1 MALPMLLTG
10 DRKSSWIVTMLLAL
24 DEDDTM
30 TPTERELMAEVG
42 DEGESEWAGGSF
54 NKKIKKNQQTCPRQ

>member
-1 MALPMLLTG
+1 MGTV
-10 DRKSSWIVTMLLAL
+10 RVHEEWYEKTMLLAL

-42 DEGESEWAGGSF
+42 DEGESE
-54 NKKIKKNQQTCPRQ
+54 

>member
-1 MALPMLLTG
+1 MALPTLLRG

-30 TPTERELMAEVG
+30 TPTERELMAEIG
-42 DEGESEWAGGSF
+42 DEGESE
-54 NKKIKKNQQTCPRQ
+54 

>member
-1 MALPMLLTG
+1 ML
-10 DRKSSWIVTMLLAL
+10 SAL

-54 NKKIKKNQQTCPRQ
+54 NKIKKSQETCPRQ

>member
-1 MALPMLLTG
+1 MF
-10 DRKSSWIVTMLLAL
+10 LAL

-42 DEGESEWAGGSF
+42 DEGESE
-54 NKKIKKNQQTCPRQ
+54 

>member
-1 MALPMLLTG
+1 MSR
-10 DRKSSWIVTMLLAL
+10 RKFQQEDQAL

-42 DEGESEWAGGSF
+42 DKGESE
-54 NKKIKKNQQTCPRQ
+54 